1 MSCEVKLLSNIDDL
15 SEVQEQFGLRSEE
28 NWLNAVSYALS
39 PAGDILA
46 FGHGSILVV
55 LASRWDRQRQLNVYK
70 TVWRGAIDDPNRII
84 TSILCTPIVGQG
96 QSSQSMVDFSYIIVG
111 LDSGQLL
118 FYGENGTLIHSQ
130 IFQQEPIQ
138 ALKAQSGKHINE
150 ELYVMYPSCSVILQ
164 GSQVFPLLR
173 SLRQQINR
181 YGIGSPKV
189 NEAQETIACRKWSY
203 EKGMTIV
210 DAVVVGPQKSCT
222 FDHLLT
228 ASLEGGFFAKYRHSA
243 PQNSLIIAT
252 GSKPYVGFH
261 YAKEGFTQP
270 VLADVARAVASKI
283 KSALPSWLGGG
294 GTSAQQQATVEP
306 QLPPSEPLIC
316 RFGLCDLQRNAFA
329 VWLAPN
335 YQLAAVA
342 DNLGRV
348 ILVDCQ
354 RGLAL
359 RIWKG
364 YRDAQCG
371 FVEVP
376 EKLPKE
382 SSSTAG
388 QSTRKLDRRKALFLV
403 IYAPRRSVLEV
414 WSLRSG
420 GPKVAA
426 FTAAKN
432 GQLIYNTHSQMG
444 ITSGASKIKYTGH
457 GCTFLDLSDSSLKEI
472 VIPFHCALSDAKSKV
487 AKDLH
492 LLKRLKICLKTGDG
506 SEAEELEE
514 MSDMCRNFETDEI
527 RLQCV
532 EMLAKQR
539 KIRPKLFAAI
549 VDIFAEVAVEGSCMS
564 TTLAPSE
571 ISTELEEADVE
582 EDMDVRSMSMQA
594 GKSPLRVMC
603 ENYQKLV
610 MFYQYLHGD
619 IPSIDMMEVKQMK
632 DVESPNTAEDEQQEQ
647 KVGEKQVNVKL
658 SEQELTVIEQLIE
671 LIRMNET
678 EGLHAGLNG
687 AVSGIGPSTA
697 RGVKFDESAASGV
710 RNASFMEYLS
720 SFNVMNDDLILLRE
734 ESGPNAYASLGKI
747 IFERLYRFDQ
757 HRLVGFVASAEA
769 CGMMPEDLLRL
780 FLAYWLRLPFTYRDT
795 AALVDD
801 LNRFSAVLHQICLL
815 AREKTHFENNALCLW
830 WQSVRE
836 YLLES
841 PCALRGLL
849 AALMCRN
856 EALRHENRRRSDDA
870 ETEAA
875 DEQFEQVSQE
885 ACQWMLLIY
894 KLEDV
899 AILGTILADCV
910 RCRRPR
916 WPTLKYHK
924 PVVSLKEILTGGKG
938 IVSELAAKWVASTG
952 IEPAM
957 LVIEVPQEAT
967 ETEPKPGDGGGDPKA
982 NTSPSKESTERA
994 DRKER
999 NRRLALIKA
1008 NLLQT
1013 SEYGPA
1019 KDGGEQEELDPVLY
1033 NLNILRLHF
1042 PFSLDSGQLLAQ
1054 LAWEYIGA
1062 WSRNMPNVACLQAGL
1077 ACLTAIPRLQYS
1089 IKHGLCCMIWNAHLK
1104 IPLEATKKLVNK
1116 VGRLPKEK
1124 LCLQDIGIS
1133 DALVPQFLECCL
1145 EFFDQFAGS
1154 IDHDKLELRFE
1165 DLLQEGPVPLTVLA
1179 TQQNSA
1185 NMALLRLHQ
1194 ELTTT
1199 LLILTSFSVRYANKP
1214 IQQLFDGMANQAFF
1228 SEINRQ
1234 LSATNALPKADQLLR
1249 KARIEFLCRTVTAT
1263 MDLIR
1268 EDMETVYYAD
1278 HNSWMDTIERLA
1290 GAWELEFGDIR
1301 KHQIIELYAHGWDT
1315 YAHELLENVVA
1326 DHTFANLLLTI
1337 AGRRLAL
1344 YTKANPSSWAQIASV
1359 GPLLTDYLDTLV
1371 SNSSYGPP
1379 LRFAETDEA
1388 TLQTAAGGDLF
1399 IEKITKLTEK
1409 AFNSLSSLAVNTKGT
1424 SKELRVAGMI
1434 FDACATIKDHRN

>member
-1 MSCEVKLLSNIDDL
+1 MTCEVKVLSSIENL
-15 SEVQEQFGLRSEE
+15 AEVQEQFGLSSEE
-28 NWLNAVSYALS
+28 NWLNGVSYSLS

-46 FGHGSILVV
+46 LGHGSILVV
-55 LASRWDRQRQLNVYK
+55 LASRWDRQRQLNVYR
-70 TVWRGAIDDPNRII
+70 TAWRGAIDSPNCII
-84 TSILCTPIVGQG
+84 TSVLCTPIVGQG
-96 QSSQSMVDFSYIIVG
+96 QSSQTMVDFSYIIVG
-111 LDSGQLL
+111 LDDGRVL
-118 FYGENGTLIHSQ
+118 FYGENGTLIHTQ
-130 IFQQEPIQ
+130 IFHQEPIQ
-138 ALKAQSGKHINE
+138 AIKAQSGKHINE
-150 ELYVMYPSCSVILQ
+150 ELYVLYPSCSVILQ
-164 GSQVFPLLR
+164 GAQVFPLLR

-181 YGIGSPKV
+181 YGAASPKV

-228 ASLEGGFFAKYRHSA
+228 ASLEGGFFAKYRHAA
-243 PQNSLIIAT
+243 PQNSLIIAA

-294 GTSAQQQATVEP
+294 GGASAQQQAAAEP

-342 DNLGRV
+342 DHLGRI

-354 RGLAL
+354 RGIAL

-371 FVEVP
+371 FVEVA

-382 SSSTAG
+382 SSSSSATASAG
-388 QSTRKLDRRKALFLV
+388 ARKMDRRKAMFLV

-426 FTAAKN
+426 FSAAKN
-432 GQLIYNTHSQMG
+432 GQLIYNTHCQMG
-444 ITSGASKIKYTGH
+444 VTSGASKIKYTGR
-457 GCTFLDLSDSSLKEI
+457 GCTFLDPSDNSLKEI
-472 VIPFHCALSDAKSKV
+472 VVPFHCALSDSKSKL

-492 LLKRLKICLKTGDG
+492 LLKRLKVCLKSGDG
-506 SEAEELEE
+506 SETEELEE
-514 MSDMCRNFETDEI
+514 MTDMCRSFETDEV

-532 EMLAKQR
+532 EMLVKQR

-549 VDIFAEVAVEGSCMS
+549 VDIFAEVALEGSM
-564 TTLAPSE
+564 TLGPSE
-571 ISTELEEADVE
+571 ASVVMDGGGGDIEEE
-582 EDMDVRSMSMQA
+582 QETRSLCMP
-594 GKSPLRVMC
+594 GCKSPLQVMC
-603 ENYQKLV
+603 ENYQRLV
-610 MFYQYLHGD
+610 MFYLHLHGEM
-619 IPSIDMMEVKQMK
+619 PSIEGATMEQIEQNFKEGDTEESIDEKKETQKQ
-632 DVESPNTAEDEQQEQ
+632 T
-647 KVGEKQVNVKL
+647 NVHL
-658 SEQELTVIEQLIE
+658 SDQELTVIEQLIE
-671 LIRMNET
+671 LIRINEYD
-678 EGLHAGLNG
+678 GLQSGQNG
-687 AVSGIGPSTA
+687 ATA
-697 RGVKFDESAASGV
+697 VGGGSSVAKGVKFDDSAASGI
-710 RNASFMEYLS
+710 RNSSFMEYLS
-720 SFNVMNDDLILLRE
+720 AFNVTNEDLILLRE
-734 ESGPNAYASLGKI
+734 ENVPSAHASLGKI
-747 IFERLYRFDQ
+747 VFEQLYRTDTK
-757 HRLVGFVASAEA
+757 RLVGFVEAAEA
-769 CGMMPEDLLRL
+769 CGLMPEDLLRT
-780 FLAYWLRLPFTYRDT
+780 FLAYWLRLPFNYQDMS
-795 AALVDD
+795 ALIED
-801 LNRFSAVLHQICLL
+801 LTRFNAVLHQICVL
-815 AREKTHFENNALCLW
+815 ARDRIHFENNALCLW

-856 EALRHENRRRSDDA
+856 EALRHETRRRSDEEENA
-870 ETEAA
+870 S
-875 DEQFEQVSQE
+875 EQFEQVSQE

-899 AILGTILADCV
+899 AILGKILAESV
-910 RCRRPR
+910 RCRNPR
-916 WPTLKYHK
+916 WPTLKYQR
-924 PVVSLKEILTGGKG
+924 PVISLKEILTRGKG
-938 IVSELAAKWVASTG
+938 IVAELVAKWIAATG
-952 IEPAM
+952 IDPPT
-957 LVIEVPQEAT
+957 LVIEVTQEAT
-967 ETEPKPGDGGGDPKA
+967 EIDSKLPDVVDEPQQQQPRNDGEKT
-982 NTSPSKESTERA
+982 NR
-994 DRKER
+994 RER

-1008 NLLQT
+1008 NLLLT
-1013 SEYGPA
+1013 SEYGPS
-1019 KDGGEQEELDPVLY
+1019 KEGDEQEELDPVLY

-1062 WSRNMPNVACLQAGL
+1062 WSRNMANGACLQAGL
-1077 ACLTAIPRLQYS
+1077 ASLKAIPRLQYS

-1165 DLLQEGPVPLTVLA
+1165 DLLQDGPVPLTTLA
-1179 TQQNSA
+1179 TQQTSA

-1194 ELTTT
+1194 ELTTV
-1199 LLILTSFSVRYANKP
+1199 LLILTSFNVRYTNKP
-1214 IQQLFDGMANQAFF
+1214 IQQLFDGMSNQAFF

-1234 LSATNALPKADQLLR
+1234 QSTVNALPKADQLLR
-1249 KARIEFLCRTVTAT
+1249 KTRLEFLCRTVTAT
-1263 MDLIR
+1263 MDLIH
-1268 EDMETVYYAD
+1268 EDLETVYYTD
-1278 HNSWMDTIERLA
+1278 HNGWMDTVERLA

-1301 KHQIIELYAHGWDT
+1301 KHQIIELYAFGWDT
-1315 YAHELLENVVA
+1315 YAHELLENVVP
-1326 DHTFANLLLTI
+1326 DQTFANLLLTI

-1344 YTKANPSSWAQIASV
+1344 YTKANPTAWGQIAAV

-1371 SNSSYGPP
+1371 SNSNYGPP
-1379 LRFAETDEA
+1379 LRSVETDDS
-1388 TLQTAAGGDLF
+1388 TLASSAGSDLY
-1399 IEKITKLTEK
+1399 IDKITKLTEK
-1409 AFNSLSSLAVNTKGT
+1409 AFNCLSTLAVNAKGT
-1424 SKELRVAGMI
+1424 SKELRVAGLI
-1434 FDACATIKDHRN
+1434 FDACATIKDHRQ

>member
-1 MSCEVKLLSNIDDL
+1 MSCEVKVLASIDNLD
-15 SEVQEQFGLRSEE
+15 EVQEQFGLSSEE
-28 NWLNAVSYALS
+28 NWLNAISYSLS
-39 PAGDILA
+39 PAGDILVL
-46 FGHGSILVV
+46 GHGSILVV

-70 TVWRGAIDDPNRII
+70 TAWRGAIDSPSCII
-84 TSILCTPIVGQG
+84 TSVLCTPIVGQG
-96 QSSQSMVDFSYIIVG
+96 QSSQTMVDFSYIMVG
-111 LDSGQLL
+111 LDDGQVL

-130 IFQQEPIQ
+130 TFHQEPVQ
-138 ALKAQSGKHINE
+138 AIKAQSGKHINE
-150 ELYVMYPSCSVILQ
+150 ELYVQHPSCTVILQ
-164 GSQVFPLLR
+164 GAQVFPLLR

-222 FDHLLT
+222 YDHLLT
-228 ASLEGGFFAKYRHSA
+228 ASLEGGFFAKYRHAA
-243 PQNSLIIAT
+243 PQNSLIIAA

-294 GTSAQQQATVEP
+294 ASAQQQTAAEP

-354 RGLAL
+354 RGIAL

-371 FVEVP
+371 FVEVA

-382 SSSTAG
+382 SSSAAPG
-388 QSTRKLDRRKALFLV
+388 RKMDRRKALFLV
-403 IYAPRRSVLEV
+403 IYAPRRSVLEI
-414 WSLRSG
+414 WSLRAG

-426 FTAAKN
+426 FSAAKN

-444 ITSGASKIKYTGH
+444 VTSGASKVKYTGH
-457 GCTFLDLSDSSLKEI
+457 GCTFFDPSDSSLKEI
-472 VIPFHCALSDAKSKV
+472 VIPFHCALSDSKSKL

-492 LLKRLKICLKTGDG
+492 LLKRLKVCLKSGDG
-506 SEAEELEE
+506 SESEELEE
-514 MSDMCRNFETDEI
+514 MTDMCRCFETDEV
-527 RLQCV
+527 RQQCV

-539 KIRPKLFAAI
+539 KIRPKLFAAV
-549 VDIFAEVAVEGSCMS
+549 VDIFAEIAVEGSIVNS
-564 TTLAPSE
+564 TLGVSE
-571 ISTELEEADVE
+571 ASAGGDDDQHGDEEHQDT
-582 EDMDVRSMSMQA
+582 RSICLPA
-594 GKSPLRVMC
+594 GKSPLQVMC
-603 ENYQKLV
+603 ENYQRLV
-610 MFYQYLHGD
+610 LFYLHLHGD
-619 IPSIDMMEVKQMK
+619 RPSIEDSKADHQSKQEK
-632 DVESPNTAEDEQQEQ
+632 SLDGNDTEKPDPELVDQ
-647 KVGEKQVNVKL
+647 KADDQKTINLQL
-658 SEQELTVIEQLIE
+658 SDQELTVIEQLIE
-671 LIRMNET
+671 LIRLNES
-678 EGLHAGLNG
+678 EGSQAGQNATVAG
-687 AVSGIGPSTA
+687 SAASK
-697 RGVKFDESAASGV
+697 GVKFDESVSSGG
-710 RNASFMEYLS
+710 RNSSFMEYLS
-720 SFNVMNDDLILLRE
+720 SFNVTNEDLILLRD
-734 ESGPNAYASLGKI
+734 ESSHATLGKI
-747 IFERLYRFDQ
+747 IFDKLYRTDSS
-757 HRLVGFVASAEA
+757 RLAGFVEAAEA
-769 CGMMPEDLLRL
+769 CGLMPEDLLRT
-780 FLAYWLRLPFTYRDT
+780 FLAYWLRLPFNYSDMST
-795 AALVDD
+795 LIED
-801 LNRFSAVLHQICLL
+801 LNRFNAVLHQICLV
-815 AREKTHFENNALCLW
+815 ARDRIYFENNAICLW

-856 EALRHENRRRSDDA
+856 EALRHESRRRSDEEELTA
-870 ETEAA
+870 T
-875 DEQFEQVSQE
+875 EQFEQVSQE

-899 AILGTILADCV
+899 AILGKILGESV
-910 RCRRPR
+910 RCRNPR
-916 WPTLKYHK
+916 WPTLKYQK

-938 IVSELAAKWVASTG
+938 IVSELVAKWIASTG
-952 IEPAM
+952 IDPPM
-957 LVIEVPQEAT
+957 LVIEVPPEAT
-967 ETEPKPGDGGGDPKA
+967 ELDTKAEESSPGKGTDPEK
-982 NTSPSKESTERA
+982 SSR
-994 DRKER
+994 RER
-999 NRRLALIKA
+999 NRRLAMLKA
-1008 NLLQT
+1008 NLLLT
-1013 SEYGPA
+1013 SEYGPS
-1019 KDGGEQEELDPVLY
+1019 KDGGGEQEELDPVLY

-1062 WSRNMPNVACLQAGL
+1062 WSRNMANVACLQAGL
-1077 ACLTAIPRLQYS
+1077 ASLKAIPRLQYS

-1145 EFFDQFAGS
+1145 EFFDQFGGS
-1154 IDHDKLELRFE
+1154 LDHDKLELRFE
-1165 DLLQEGPVPLTVLA
+1165 DLLQDGPVPLTTLA
-1179 TQQNSA
+1179 TQQSSA

-1194 ELTTT
+1194 ELTTV

-1214 IQQLFDGMANQAFF
+1214 IQQLFDGMSNQAFF

-1234 LSATNALPKADQLLR
+1234 QNATNALPKADQLLR
-1249 KARIEFLCRTVTAT
+1249 KTRLEFLCRTVTAT
-1263 MDLIR
+1263 MELIH

-1278 HNSWMDTIERLA
+1278 HNGWMDTIERLA

-1301 KHQIIELYAHGWDT
+1301 KHQIIELYAYGWDT
-1315 YAHELLENVVA
+1315 YAHELLENVIP
-1326 DHTFANLLLTI
+1326 DQTFSNLLLTI

-1344 YTKANPSSWAQIASV
+1344 YTKANPTAWGQIAAV

-1371 SNSSYGPP
+1371 SNSNYGPP
-1379 LRFAETDEA
+1379 LRSVETDETVLA
-1388 TLQTAAGGDLF
+1388 TAAGSDLF

-1409 AFNSLSSLAVNTKGT
+1409 AFNCLSALAVNAKGT
-1424 SKELRVAGMI
+1424 AKELRIAGLI
-1434 FDACATIKDHRN
+1434 FDACATIKDHRH

>member
-1 MSCEVKLLSNIDDL
+1 MSCEVKILSSIENL
-15 SEVQEQFGLRSEE
+15 SEVQEQFGLISEE
-28 NWLNAVSYALS
+28 NWLNAVSYSLS

-46 FGHGSILVV
+46 LGHGSILLV

-70 TVWRGAIDDPNRII
+70 MAWRGAIDSPNCII
-84 TSILCTPIVGQG
+84 TSVLCAPIVGQG
-96 QSSQSMVDFSYIIVG
+96 QSSQTMVDFSYIIVG
-111 LDSGQLL
+111 LDDGQLL

-130 IFQQEPIQ
+130 IFHQESIQ
-138 ALKAQSGKHINE
+138 AIKAQSGKHINE
-150 ELYVMYPSCSVILQ
+150 ELYIMYPSCSVILQ
-164 GSQVFPLLR
+164 GAQVFPLLR

-181 YGIGSPKV
+181 YGVGSPKV

-203 EKGMTIV
+203 EKGMTIM

-228 ASLEGGFFAKYRHSA
+228 ASLEGGFFAKYRHAA
-243 PQNSLIIAT
+243 PQNSLIIAA

-294 GTSAQQQATVEP
+294 GSSTQQQTAVEP

-316 RFGLCDLQRNAFA
+316 RFGLCDQQRNAFA

-342 DNLGRV
+342 DHLGRI

-354 RGLAL
+354 RGIAQ

-376 EKLPKE
+376 EKLPKDT
-382 SSSTAG
+382 SSNAG
-388 QSTRKLDRRKALFLV
+388 VVRKTERRKALFLV

-426 FTAAKN
+426 FSAAKN

-444 ITSGASKIKYTGH
+444 VTSGASKIKYTGH
-457 GCTFLDLSDSSLKEI
+457 GCTFLDPSDGCLKEI
-472 VIPFHCALSDAKSKV
+472 VIPFHCALSDSKSKL

-492 LLKRLKICLKTGDG
+492 LLKRLKVCLKSGDG
-506 SEAEELEE
+506 SEVEELEE
-514 MSDMCRNFETDEI
+514 ISDMCRCFETDEI

-539 KIRPKLFAAI
+539 KIRPKLFAAAI
-549 VDIFAEVAVEGSCMS
+549 DIFAEAAVEGSTLS
-564 TTLAPSE
+564 TTIGPSE
-571 ISTELEEADVE
+571 ASIVFDDNTEDDLDT
-582 EDMDVRSMSMQA
+582 RSVCVPA
-594 GKSPLRVMC
+594 CKNPLRVMC

-619 IPSIDMMEVKQMK
+619 MPVIDAAARKRKE
-632 DVESPNTAEDEQQEQ
+632 TDEQSIHVIVDDESN
-647 KVGEKQVNVKL
+647 VEKKDDQQQTNVKL
-658 SEQELTVIEQLIE
+658 SDQELTVIEQLID
-671 LIRMNET
+671 LIRMNDNEVVQT
-678 EGLHAGLNG
+678 GQNG
-687 AVSGIGPSTA
+687 VIGTNSNSTL
-697 RGVKFDESAASGV
+697 RGVKFDESVSSGS
-710 RNASFMEYLS
+710 RNSSFLDYLS
-720 SFNVMNDDLILLRE
+720 SFNVSNEDLILLRDE
-734 ESGPNAYASLGKI
+734 CSASGHAGLGKI
-747 IFERLYRFDQ
+747 IFEKLYRTDSA
-757 HRLVGFVASAEA
+757 RLAGFVEAADA
-769 CGMMPEDLLRL
+769 CGMMSEDLLRT
-780 FLAYWLRLPFTYRDT
+780 FLAYWLRLPFNYRDMAT
-795 AALVDD
+795 LIDD
-801 LNRFSAVLHQICLL
+801 LNRFNGVLHQICLL
-815 AREKTHFENNALCLW
+815 ARDRILFENNAICLW

-856 EALRHENRRRSDDA
+856 EALRHECRRRSDEDESA
-870 ETEAA
+870 S
-875 DEQFEQVSQE
+875 EQFEQVSQE

-899 AILGTILADCV
+899 AILGKILAESV
-910 RCRRPR
+910 RCRNPR
-916 WPTLKYHK
+916 CPMLKYQK

-938 IVSELAAKWVASTG
+938 IVAEMVSKWVASTG
-952 IEPAM
+952 IDPAM
-957 LVIEVPQEAT
+957 LVIEMPLEAT
-967 ETEPKPGDGGGDPKA
+967 ETEAKTGETKSL
-982 NTSPSKESTERA
+982 SPDKESDKS

-1008 NLLQT
+1008 NLLLA
-1013 SEYGPA
+1013 SEYGPN
-1019 KDGGEQEELDPVLY
+1019 KESGEQEEFDPVLY

-1042 PFSLDSGQLLAQ
+1042 PFSLDCGQLLAQ
-1054 LAWEYIGA
+1054 LAWEYIGT
-1062 WSRNMPNVACLQAGL
+1062 WSKTMANVACLQAGL
-1077 ACLTAIPRLQYS
+1077 AALKAIPRLQYA

-1133 DALVPQFLECCL
+1133 DSLVPQFLECCL

-1165 DLLQEGPVPLTVLA
+1165 DLLQDGPIPLTALA
-1179 TQQNSA
+1179 VQQGSA

-1194 ELTTT
+1194 ELTNV
-1199 LLILTSFSVRYANKP
+1199 LLMLTSFNVRYANKP

-1228 SEINRQ
+1228 SEINRPQ
-1234 LSATNALPKADQLLR
+1234 NTTNVLPKADQLLR
-1249 KARIEFLCRTVTAT
+1249 KTRVEFLCRTVTAT
-1263 MDLIR
+1263 MDLIH
-1268 EDMETVYYAD
+1268 EDLENVFYTD
-1278 HNSWMDTIERLA
+1278 HNNWMDRIERLA
-1290 GAWELEFGDIR
+1290 MAWELEFGDIR

-1326 DHTFANLLLTI
+1326 DQTFANLLLTI

-1344 YTKANPSSWAQIASV
+1344 YSKTNPSAWGQIAAV

-1371 SNSSYGPP
+1371 SNSNYGPP
-1379 LRFAETDEA
+1379 LRFVETDEA
-1388 TLQTAAGGDLF
+1388 TLATAAGGDLF
-1399 IEKITKLTEK
+1399 IDKITQLTEK
-1409 AFNSLSSLAVNTKGT
+1409 AFNCLSMLAVNSKGT
-1424 SKELRVAGMI
+1424 SKELRVAGLI
-1434 FDACATIKDHRN
+1434 FDACATIKDHRH

>member
-15 SEVQEQFGLRSEE
+15 NEVQEQFGLRSEE
-28 NWLNAVSYALS
+28 NWLNAVSYSLS

-46 FGHGSILVV
+46 LGHGSILVV

-70 TVWRGAIDDPNRII
+70 TVWRGAIDDTNRII

-111 LDSGQLL
+111 LDSGEVL

-130 IFQQEPIQ
+130 IFHQEPIQ

-181 YGIGSPKV
+181 YGAGSPKI
-189 NEAQETIACRKWSY
+189 NEAQESIACRKWSY

-210 DAVVVGPQKSCT
+210 DAAVVGPQKSCT

-294 GTSAQQQATVEP
+294 GTSAQPQTASEP
-306 QLPPSEPLIC
+306 QLPTSEPLIC

-342 DNLGRV
+342 DNLGRI

-354 RGLAL
+354 RGIAL

-382 SSSTAG
+382 PSTATG
-388 QSTRKLDRRKALFLV
+388 SARKMDRRKALFLV

-426 FTAAKN
+426 FSAAKN

-444 ITSGASKIKYTGH
+444 VTSGASKIKYTGH
-457 GCTFLDLSDSSLKEI
+457 GCTFLDPTDCSLKEI
-472 VIPFHCALSDAKSKV
+472 VIPFHCALSDSKSKV

-514 MSDMCRNFETDEI
+514 MTDMCRNFETDEI

-539 KIRPKLFAAI
+539 KIRPKLFAGV
-549 VDIFAEVAVEGSCMS
+549 VDIFAEVAVEGSCTS
-564 TTLAPSE
+564 ATVGPSE
-571 ISTELEEADVE
+571 FSVDLEDQL
-582 EDMDVRSMSMQA
+582 EDSLDTRSLSMQA
-594 GKSPLRVMC
+594 GKGPLRVMC
-603 ENYQKLV
+603 ENYQRLV
-610 MFYQYLHGD
+610 MFYQFLHGD
-619 IPSIDMMEVKQMK
+619 MPSIDAEEVQQGK
-632 DVESPNTAEDEQQEQ
+632 TAEAEPKTEGTAEEEMDD
-647 KVGEKQVNVKL
+647 KTGEKQMNVKL
-658 SEQELTVIEQLIE
+658 SDQELTVIEQLIE
-671 LIRMNET
+671 LIRMNES
-678 EGLHAGLNG
+678 EGLHAGQNG
-687 AVSGIGPSTA
+687 VVAGSGPSA
-697 RGVKFDESAASGV
+697 SRGVKFDESAASGV
-710 RNASFMEYLS
+710 RNATFMEYLS
-720 SFNVMNDDLILLRE
+720 SFNVANEELILLRDE
-734 ESGPNAYASLGKI
+734 HGTSAYASLGKI

-757 HRLVGFVASAEA
+757 HRLVGFVQAAEA
-769 CGMMPEDLLRL
+769 CGLMPEDLLRM

-801 LNRFSAVLHQICLL
+801 LNRFNAVLHQICLL
-815 AREKTHFENNALCLW
+815 AREKIHFGNNAICLW
-830 WQSVRE
+830 WQAVRE
-836 YLLES
+836 FLLES

-856 EALRHENRRRSDDA
+856 EALRHENRRRSDEEGDTA
-870 ETEAA
+870 G
-875 DEQFEQVSQE
+875 EQFEQVSQE

-899 AILGTILADCV
+899 AILGTILAECV
-910 RCRRPR
+910 RCRKPC

-967 ETEPKPGDGGGDPKA
+967 ETEPKPGDGEPKA
-982 NTSPSKESTERA
+982 SSSPGKELSERG

-999 NRRLALIKA
+999 NRRLALLKA
-1008 NLLQT
+1008 NLLET

-1019 KDGGEQEELDPVLY
+1019 KEGGEQEELDPVLY

-1062 WSRNMPNVACLQAGL
+1062 WSRNMPNMACLQAGL
-1077 ACLTAIPRLQYS
+1077 ACLSAIPRLQYS

-1154 IDHDKLELRFE
+1154 IDHDKIELRFE

-1194 ELTTT
+1194 ELTTA
-1199 LLILTSFSVRYANKP
+1199 LLILTSFSVRHASKP

-1234 LSATNALPKADQLLR
+1234 LSTTGALPKADQLLR
-1249 KARIEFLCRTVTAT
+1249 KARLEFLCRTVTAT

-1278 HNSWMDTIERLA
+1278 HNTWMDTIERLA

-1344 YTKANPSSWAQIASV
+1344 YTKANPSSWGQIAAV

-1371 SNSSYGPP
+1371 SNSNYGPP

-1388 TLQTAAGGDLF
+1388 TLQTTSGRDLF

-1409 AFNSLSSLAVNTKGT
+1409 AFNCLSSLAVNTKGT
-1424 SKELRVAGMI
+1424 SKELRVAGLI
-1434 FDACATIKDHRN
+1434 FDACATIKDHRH

>member
-1 MSCEVKLLSNIDDL
+1 MSCEVKVLSVIEDL
-15 SEVQEQFGLRSEE
+15 PEVQEQFGLSADE
-28 NWLNAVSYALS
+28 NWLNSVSYSLS
-39 PAGDILA
+39 PAGDTLA
-46 FGHGSILVV
+46 LGHGSILLV
-55 LASRWDRQRQLNVYK
+55 LTSRWDRQRQLNVYR
-70 TVWRGAIDDPNRII
+70 TAWRGAIDDASCNI

-96 QSSQSMVDFSYIIVG
+96 QSSQTMVDFSYIIVG
-111 LDSGQLL
+111 LDSGLVL
-118 FYGENGTLIHSQ
+118 FYGETGTLVHSQ
-130 IFQQEPIQ
+130 IFHQEPIQ

-150 ELYVMYPSCSVILQ
+150 ELYVMYASCTVILQ

-181 YGIGSPKV
+181 YGAGSPKV

-228 ASLEGGFFAKYRHSA
+228 ASLEGGFFAKYRHAA
-243 PQNSLIIAT
+243 PQNSLIVAA

-270 VLADVARAVASKI
+270 LLADVARAVASKI

-294 GTSAQQQATVEP
+294 GGSSAQQQASAEP

-342 DNLGRV
+342 DNLGRI

-354 RGLAL
+354 RGIAL

-382 SSSTAG
+382 SSTASG
-388 QSTRKLDRRKALFLV
+388 GSSRKLDRRRALFLV
-403 IYAPRRSVLEV
+403 LYAPRRSVLEV

-426 FTAAKN
+426 FSAAKN
-432 GQLIYNTHSQMG
+432 GQLLYNTHSQMG
-444 ITSGASKIKYTGH
+444 VTSGASKIKYSGY
-457 GCTFLDLSDSSLKEI
+457 GCTFLDPSDNSLKEI
-472 VIPFHCALSDAKSKV
+472 VIPFHCALSDSKSKM

-492 LLKRLKICLKTGDG
+492 LLKRLKVCIKSGDG
-506 SEAEELEE
+506 SETEELDEL
-514 MSDMCRNFETDEI
+514 SDMCRCFETDEI

-539 KIRPKLFAAI
+539 RIRPRLFAAA
-549 VDIFAEVAVEGSCMS
+549 VDFFAEASLEGPTASSVAS
-564 TTLAPSE
+564 TTAGSMITAEMEQEEEIETRSE
-571 ISTELEEADVE
+571 CVLLSKST
-582 EDMDVRSMSMQA
+582 
-594 GKSPLRVMC
+594 LRIMC
-603 ENYQKLV
+603 ENYQRLV
-610 MFYQYLHGD
+610 MFYLYLHGD
-619 IPSIDMMEVKQMK
+619 MPTMDG
-632 DVESPNTAEDEQQEQ
+632 EQ
-647 KVGEKQVNVKL
+647 KPPDETENECSREGQL
-658 SEQELTVIEQLIE
+658 SEQEITVIEQLID
-671 LIRMNET
+671 LLRMNNATKEIVQN
-678 EGLHAGLNG
+678 AGNTSGSAGVG
-687 AVSGIGPSTA
+687 ASSTGA
-697 RGVKFDESAASGV
+697 PKGVKFEESVGSGV
-710 RNASFMEYLS
+710 RNTSFMEYLS
-720 SFNVMNDDLILLRE
+720 SFNVTNDELILLRE
-734 ESGPNAYASLGKI
+734 EHGASAYAGLGKI
-747 IFERLYRFDQ
+747 IFEALYQEDDGRIARLN
-757 HRLVGFVASAEA
+757 GFLSAAEA
-769 CGMMPEDLLRL
+769 SGLMPEDLLRV
-780 FLAYWLRLPFTYRDT
+780 FLAYWLRLPFVYQDM
-795 AALVDD
+795 AALLDD
-801 LNRFSAVLHQICLL
+801 LDRFNAVLHQICLL
-815 AREKTHFENNALCLW
+815 ARDKIIFDNNTICLW

-856 EALRHENRRRSDDA
+856 EALRHEHRRRSV
-870 ETEAA
+870 EE
-875 DEQFEQVSQE
+875 EVSERFEEVTQE
-885 ACQWMLLIY
+885 ACQWTLLID

-899 AILGTILADCV
+899 AILGTILAEGV
-910 RCRRPR
+910 RCLHPQ

-924 PVVSLKEILTGGKG
+924 PTVSLKEILTGGKG
-938 IVSELAAKWVASTG
+938 IIGELVAKWIASTG
-952 IEPAM
+952 IEPDM
-957 LVIEVPQEAT
+957 LVIEVPPEAT
-967 ETEPKPGDGGGDPKA
+967 ETDPKPAPLTDTKA
-982 NTSPSKESTERA
+982 SPEKVLPTRN
-994 DRKER
+994 DRRER
-999 NRRLALIKA
+999 NRQLALIKA

-1013 SEYGPA
+1013 SEYGPDER
-1019 KDGGEQEELDPVLY
+1019 DGDEETKEQLDPVLY

-1062 WSRNMPNVACLQAGL
+1062 WSRNMANIACLKAGL
-1077 ACLTAIPRLQYS
+1077 ACLHAIPRLQYS
-1089 IKHGLCCMIWNAHLK
+1089 IKHGLCCMVWNAHLK

-1145 EFFDQFAGS
+1145 EFFEHFAGS
-1154 IDHDKLELRFE
+1154 IDHDKLEPRFE
-1165 DLLQEGPVPLTVLA
+1165 ELLQEGPVPLTVLA
-1179 TQQNSA
+1179 VQQNSA

-1194 ELTTT
+1194 ELTLV
-1199 LLILTSFSVRYANKP
+1199 LLMLTSFNVRYASKP

-1228 SEINRQ
+1228 AEINRQ
-1234 LSATNALPKADQLLR
+1234 LSANSALPKADQLLR
-1249 KARIEFLCRTVTAT
+1249 KTRLEFLCRTVTAT
-1263 MDLIR
+1263 MDLIH
-1268 EDMETVYYAD
+1268 EEMQVVYYTD
-1278 HNSWMDTIERLA
+1278 HNDWMEKVERLA
-1290 GAWELEFGDIR
+1290 SAWELEFGDIR

-1315 YAHELLENVVA
+1315 YAHELLENVIP
-1326 DHTFANLLLTI
+1326 DQTFANLLLTI

-1344 YTKANPSSWAQIASV
+1344 YTKANPSTWGQIAAV

-1371 SNSSYGPP
+1371 SNGNYGPP
-1379 LRFAETDEA
+1379 LRFAGLEEE
-1388 TLQTAAGGDLF
+1388 TLQTAAGAEMF

-1409 AFNSLSSLAVNTKGT
+1409 AFNALSALAVNAKGT
-1424 SKELRVAGMI
+1424 SKELRIAGLI
-1434 FDACATIKDHRN
+1434 FDACATIKDHQPRRK

>member
-1 MSCEVKLLSNIDDL
+1 MSCEVKVLASIDNL
-15 SEVQEQFGLRSEE
+15 TEVQEQFGLSSEE
-28 NWLNAVSYALS
+28 NWLNAVCYSLS

-46 FGHGSILVV
+46 LGHGSILVV
-55 LASRWDRQRQLNVYK
+55 LTSRWDRQRQLNVYK
-70 TVWRGAIDDPNRII
+70 TAWRGAIDSSSCII
-84 TSILCTPIVGQG
+84 TSVLCTPIVGQG
-96 QSSQSMVDFSYIIVG
+96 QSSQTMVDFSYIIVG
-111 LDSGQLL
+111 LDDGQVL

-130 IFQQEPIQ
+130 IFHQEPIQ
-138 ALKAQSGKHINE
+138 AIKAQSGKHINE
-150 ELYVMYPSCSVILQ
+150 ELYVLYPSCSVILQ
-164 GSQVFPLLR
+164 GAQVFPLLR

-181 YGIGSPKV
+181 YGAGSPKV

-210 DAVVVGPQKSCT
+210 DAIVVGPQKSCT

-228 ASLEGGFFAKYRHSA
+228 ASLEGGFFAKYRHAA
-243 PQNSLIIAT
+243 PQNSLIIAA

-294 GTSAQQQATVEP
+294 GGASAQQQTAAEP

-342 DNLGRV
+342 DHLGRI

-354 RGLAL
+354 RGIAL

-371 FVEVP
+371 FVEVS

-382 SSSTAG
+382 SSATPAAG
-388 QSTRKLDRRKALFLV
+388 RKTDRRKALFLV
-403 IYAPRRSVLEV
+403 IYAPRRSVLEI

-426 FTAAKN
+426 FSAAKN

-444 ITSGASKIKYTGH
+444 VTSGASKIKYTGH
-457 GCTFLDLSDSSLKEI
+457 GCTFFDPSDSSLKEI
-472 VIPFHCALSDAKSKV
+472 VIPFHCALSDSKSKL

-492 LLKRLKICLKTGDG
+492 LLKRLKVCLKSGDG
-506 SEAEELEE
+506 SESEELEE
-514 MSDMCRNFETDEI
+514 MTDMCRCFETDEV

-539 KIRPKLFAAI
+539 KIRPKLFAAV
-549 VDIFAEVAVEGSCMS
+549 VDIFAEVSAEASMMS
-564 TTLAPSE
+564 TTIGPSE
-571 ISTELEEADVE
+571 ASVLLDDDLG
-582 EDMDVRSMSMQA
+582 EDQETQSICMPA
-594 GKSPLRVMC
+594 GKSSLRVMC
-603 ENYQKLV
+603 ENYQRLV
-610 MFYQYLHGD
+610 MFYLHLHGD
-619 IPSIDMMEVKQMK
+619 KPTIEMDADKPNKSEENTMEDSDPPKDDRMK
-632 DVESPNTAEDEQQEQ
+632 L
-647 KVGEKQVNVKL
+647 NVQL
-658 SEQELTVIEQLIE
+658 SDQELTVIEQLIE
-671 LIRMNET
+671 LIRMNEA
-678 EGLHAGLNG
+678 EGLQNG
-687 AVSGIGPSTA
+687 QSVAIGTSSTTA
-697 RGVKFDESAASGV
+697 SKGVKFDESAGSGV
-710 RNASFMEYLS
+710 RNSSFMEYLS
-720 SFNVMNDDLILLRE
+720 SFNVTNEDLILLRDE
-734 ESGPNAYASLGKI
+734 NGASVHASLGKI
-747 IFERLYRFDQ
+747 IFEKLYRTDTT
-757 HRLVGFVASAEA
+757 RLVGFVDAADA
-769 CGMMPEDLLRL
+769 CSLMPEDLLRT
-780 FLAYWLRLPFTYRDT
+780 FLAYWLRLPFNYSDIST
-795 AALVDD
+795 LIED
-801 LNRFSAVLHQICLL
+801 LTRFNAVLHQICLL
-815 AREKTHFENNALCLW
+815 ARDRILFENNAICLW

-856 EALRHENRRRSDDA
+856 EALRHETRRRSD
-870 ETEAA
+870 EEQITS
-875 DEQFEQVSQE
+875 EQFEQVSQE

-899 AILGTILADCV
+899 AILGKILV
-910 RCRRPR
+910 ENIRCRNPR
-916 WPTLKYHK
+916 WPTLKYQK
-924 PVVSLKEILTGGKG
+924 PIVSLKEILTGGKG
-938 IVSELAAKWVASTG
+938 IVSEMVAKWISSTG
-952 IEPAM
+952 IDPPM
-957 LVIEVPQEAT
+957 LVIEVPEEAT
-967 ETEPKPGDGGGDPKA
+967 ESDPKPVVGEV
-982 NTSPSKESTERA
+982 SPEKEPAKSSR
-994 DRKER
+994 RER
-999 NRRLALIKA
+999 NRRLALMKA
-1008 NLLQT
+1008 NLLLT
-1013 SEYGPA
+1013 SEYGPSEE
-1019 KDGGEQEELDPVLY
+1019 DDEQEELDPVLY

-1062 WSRNMPNVACLQAGL
+1062 WSRNMANVACLQAGL
-1077 ACLTAIPRLQYS
+1077 SSLKAIPRLQYS

-1165 DLLQEGPVPLTVLA
+1165 DLLQEGPVPLTTLA
-1179 TQQNSA
+1179 TQQSSA

-1194 ELTTT
+1194 ELTTV
-1199 LLILTSFSVRYANKP
+1199 LLVLTSFHVRYANKP

-1234 LSATNALPKADQLLR
+1234 QSTTNALPKADQLLR
-1249 KARIEFLCRTVTAT
+1249 KTRLEFLCRTVTAT
-1263 MDLIR
+1263 MELIHEDL
-1268 EDMETVYYAD
+1268 ETVYYTD

-1301 KHQIIELYAHGWDT
+1301 KHQIIELYAYGWDT
-1315 YAHELLENVVA
+1315 YAHELLENIIP
-1326 DHTFANLLLTI
+1326 DQTFSNLLLTI

-1344 YTKANPSSWAQIASV
+1344 YTKANPTAWGQIAAV

-1371 SNSSYGPP
+1371 SNSNYGPP
-1379 LRFAETDEA
+1379 LRSVETDETMLA
-1388 TLQTAAGGDLF
+1388 TAPGSDLF

-1409 AFNSLSSLAVNTKGT
+1409 AFNCLSTLAVNSKGT
-1424 SKELRVAGMI
+1424 SKELRVAGLI
-1434 FDACATIKDHRN
+1434 FDACATIKDQRH

>member
-1 MSCEVKLLSNIDDL
+1 MSCEVKVLASIDNL
-15 SEVQEQFGLRSEE
+15 SEVQEQFGLSSEE
-28 NWLNAVSYALS
+28 NWLNAVCYSLS

-46 FGHGSILVV
+46 LGHGSILVV

-70 TVWRGAIDDPNRII
+70 TAWRGAIDSPSCII

-96 QSSQSMVDFSYIIVG
+96 QSSQTMVDFSYIIVG
-111 LDSGQLL
+111 LDDGQVL
-118 FYGENGTLIHSQ
+118 FYGENGTLVHSQ
-130 IFQQEPIQ
+130 IFHPEPIQ
-138 ALKAQSGKHINE
+138 AIKAQSGKHINE
-150 ELYVMYPSCSVILQ
+150 ELYVLYPSCSVILQ
-164 GSQVFPLLR
+164 GAQVFPLLR

-181 YGIGSPKV
+181 YGLGSPKV
-189 NEAQETIACRKWSY
+189 NEAQESIACRKWSY

-243 PQNSLIIAT
+243 PQNSLIIAA

-294 GTSAQQQATVEP
+294 GSSAQQQTTPEP

-342 DNLGRV
+342 DHLGRI

-354 RGLAL
+354 RGIAL

-371 FVEVP
+371 FVEVA

-382 SSSTAG
+382 SSTSVPPPPG
-388 QSTRKLDRRKALFLV
+388 RKIDRRKALFLV
-403 IYAPRRSVLEV
+403 IYAPRRSVLEI

-426 FTAAKN
+426 FSAAKN

-444 ITSGASKIKYTGH
+444 VTSGASKVKYTGH
-457 GCTFLDLSDSSLKEI
+457 GCTFFDPSDSSLKEI
-472 VIPFHCALSDAKSKV
+472 VIPFHCALSDSKSKL

-492 LLKRLKICLKTGDG
+492 LLKRLKVCLKSGDG

-514 MSDMCRNFETDEI
+514 MTDMCRCFETDEV

-532 EMLAKQR
+532 EMLAKQK

-549 VDIFAEVAVEGSCMS
+549 VDIFAEVAVEGSFVGSAVGPPECSGLM
-564 TTLAPSE
+564 
-571 ISTELEEADVE
+571 
-582 EDMDVRSMSMQA
+582 EDGFGEDQETQSMCLPA

-603 ENYQKLV
+603 ENYQRLV
-610 MFYQYLHGD
+610 MFYLHLHGD
-619 IPSIDMMEVKQMK
+619 KPTIEEGNDAVPGK
-632 DVESPNTAEDEQQEQ
+632 
-647 KVGEKQVNVKL
+647 GEETKMNLQL
-658 SEQELTVIEQLIE
+658 AEQELTVIEQLIE
-671 LIRMNET
+671 LIRMNES
-678 EGLHAGLNG
+678 EGLQTG
-687 AVSGIGPSTA
+687 ANASIGTTGNSTSK
-697 RGVKFDESAASGV
+697 GVKFDESASSGG
-710 RNASFMEYLS
+710 RNSSFMEYLS
-720 SFNVMNDDLILLRE
+720 SFNVTNEDLILLRD
-734 ESGPNAYASLGKI
+734 ESGASTHASLGKI
-747 IFERLYRFDQ
+747 IFEKLYRISSN
-757 HRLVGFVASAEA
+757 RLVGFVDAADA
-769 CGMMPEDLLRL
+769 CGLMSEDLLRT
-780 FLAYWLRLPFTYRDT
+780 FLAYWLRLPFNYHEMSS
-795 AALVDD
+795 LIED
-801 LNRFSAVLHQICLL
+801 LSRFNAVLHEICLL
-815 AREKTHFENNALCLW
+815 ARDRILFENNAICLW

-856 EALRHENRRRSDDA
+856 EALRHETRRRSD
-870 ETEAA
+870 EEEITS
-875 DEQFEQVSQE
+875 EQFEQVSQE

-899 AILGTILADCV
+899 AILGKILV
-910 RCRRPR
+910 ENIRCRSPR
-916 WPTLKYHK
+916 WPTLKYQK
-924 PVVSLKEILTGGKG
+924 PIISLKEILTGGKG
-938 IVSELAAKWVASTG
+938 IVSELVAKWISSTG
-952 IEPAM
+952 IDPPM
-957 LVIEVPQEAT
+957 LVIEVPPEAT
-967 ETEPKPGDGGGDPKA
+967 ELDPKPVGQEEASSEKDSEKH
-982 NTSPSKESTERA
+982 SR
-994 DRKER
+994 RER
-999 NRRLALIKA
+999 NRRLALMKA
-1008 NLLQT
+1008 NLLLT
-1013 SEYGPA
+1013 SEYGPS
-1019 KDGGEQEELDPVLY
+1019 KEDGEQEELDPVLY

-1062 WSRNMPNVACLQAGL
+1062 WSRNMANVACLQAGL
-1077 ACLTAIPRLQYS
+1077 ASLKAIPRLQYS

-1124 LCLQDIGIS
+1124 LCLQDIGVS

-1165 DLLQEGPVPLTVLA
+1165 DLLQDGPVPLTTLA
-1179 TQQNSA
+1179 TQQSSA
-1185 NMALLRLHQ
+1185 NMALLKLHQ
-1194 ELTTT
+1194 ELTTV
-1199 LLILTSFSVRYANKP
+1199 LLILTSFNVRYTSKP
-1214 IQQLFDGMANQAFF
+1214 IQQLFDGMSNQAFF
-1228 SEINRQ
+1228 TEINRQ
-1234 LSATNALPKADQLLR
+1234 QSTANALPKADQLLR
-1249 KARIEFLCRTVTAT
+1249 KTRLEFLCRTVTAT
-1263 MDLIR
+1263 MDLIH
-1268 EDMETVYYAD
+1268 EDMETVFYTD
-1278 HNSWMDTIERLA
+1278 HNSWMDTCERLA

-1315 YAHELLENVVA
+1315 YAHELLENVIP
-1326 DHTFANLLLTI
+1326 DQSFSNLLLTI

-1344 YTKANPSSWAQIASV
+1344 YTKANPTAWGQIAAV

-1371 SNSSYGPP
+1371 SNSNYGPP
-1379 LRFAETDEA
+1379 LRSVETDETMLA
-1388 TLQTAAGGDLF
+1388 TAAGSDLF

-1409 AFNSLSSLAVNTKGT
+1409 AFNCLSTLAVNAKGT
-1424 SKELRVAGMI
+1424 SKELRVAGLI
-1434 FDACATIKDHRN
+1434 FDACATIKDHRH

>member
-1 MSCEVKLLSNIDDL
+1 MSCEVKVLASIDNL
-15 SEVQEQFGLRSEE
+15 TEVQEQFGLGSEE
-28 NWLNAVSYALS
+28 NWLNAVCYSLS

-46 FGHGSILVV
+46 LGHGSILVV
-55 LASRWDRQRQLNVYK
+55 LTSRWDRQRQINVYK
-70 TVWRGAIDDPNRII
+70 TAWRGAIDSPSCII
-84 TSILCTPIVGQG
+84 TSVLCTPIVGQG
-96 QSSQSMVDFSYIIVG
+96 QSSQTMVDFSYIIVG
-111 LDSGQLL
+111 LDDGQVL
-118 FYGENGTLIHSQ
+118 FYGENGTLLHSQ
-130 IFQQEPIQ
+130 IFHQEPIQ
-138 ALKAQSGKHINE
+138 AIKAQSGKHINE
-150 ELYVMYPSCSVILQ
+150 ELYVLYPSCSVILQ
-164 GSQVFPLLR
+164 GAQVFPLLR

-181 YGIGSPKV
+181 YGAGSPKV

-228 ASLEGGFFAKYRHSA
+228 ASLEGGFFAKYRHAA
-243 PQNSLIIAT
+243 PQNSLIIAA

-294 GTSAQQQATVEP
+294 GSSAQQQTAAEP

-342 DNLGRV
+342 DHLGRI

-354 RGLAL
+354 RGIAL

-371 FVEVP
+371 FVEVS
-376 EKLPKE
+376 EKPPKE
-382 SSSTAG
+382 SSATVGA
-388 QSTRKLDRRKALFLV
+388 TRKIDRRKALFLV
-403 IYAPRRSVLEV
+403 IYAPRRSVLEI

-426 FTAAKN
+426 FSAAKN

-444 ITSGASKIKYTGH
+444 VTSGASKIKYTGH
-457 GCTFLDLSDSSLKEI
+457 GCTFFDPSDSSLKEI
-472 VIPFHCALSDAKSKV
+472 VIPFHCALSDSKSKL

-492 LLKRLKICLKTGDG
+492 LLKRLKVCLKSGDG
-506 SEAEELEE
+506 SESEELEE
-514 MSDMCRNFETDEI
+514 MTDMCRCFETDEV

-539 KIRPKLFAAI
+539 KIRPKLFAAV
-549 VDIFAEVAVEGSCMS
+549 VDIFAELSAEGSMMN
-564 TTLAPSE
+564 TTLGPSE
-571 ISTELEEADVE
+571 ASVLLDDVV
-582 EDMDVRSMSMQA
+582 EDDQETQSICMPI

-603 ENYQKLV
+603 ENYQRLV
-610 MFYQYLHGD
+610 MFYLHLHGD
-619 IPSIDMMEVKQMK
+619 KPTIDDGDKHGKLAEKSIDHSESDEKIVPSK
-632 DVESPNTAEDEQQEQ
+632 DE
-647 KVGEKQVNVKL
+647 EKKMNVHL
-658 SEQELTVIEQLIE
+658 SDQELTVIEQLIE
-671 LIRMNET
+671 LIRMNES
-678 EGLHAGLNG
+678 EGLQMGQNATIGT
-687 AVSGIGPSTA
+687 SGNAASK
-697 RGVKFDESAASGV
+697 GVKFDESAASGV
-710 RNASFMEYLS
+710 RNSSFMEYLS
-720 SFNVMNDDLILLRE
+720 SFNVTNEDLILLRDE
-734 ESGPNAYASLGKI
+734 NGAVAHASLGKI
-747 IFERLYRFDQ
+747 IFDKLYRTDSS
-757 HRLVGFVASAEA
+757 RLVGFVDAADA
-769 CGMMPEDLLRL
+769 CRLMPEDLLRT
-780 FLAYWLRLPFTYRDT
+780 FLAYWLRLPFNYSDIAT
-795 AALVDD
+795 LIED
-801 LNRFSAVLHQICLL
+801 LTRFNAVLHQICLL
-815 AREKTHFENNALCLW
+815 ARDRILFENNAICLW

-856 EALRHENRRRSDDA
+856 EALRHETRRRSD
-870 ETEAA
+870 EEQITS
-875 DEQFEQVSQE
+875 EQFEQVSQE
-885 ACQWMLLIY
+885 ACQWMLLIC

-899 AILGTILADCV
+899 AILGKILV
-910 RCRRPR
+910 ENIRCRNAR
-916 WPTLKYHK
+916 WPTLKYQK

-938 IVSELAAKWVASTG
+938 IVSELVAKWVSSTG
-952 IEPAM
+952 IDPPM
-957 LVIEVPQEAT
+957 LVIEIPQEAT
-967 ETEPKPGDGGGDPKA
+967 EIDPKPIA
-982 NTSPSKESTERA
+982 EEASPEKESENNSR
-994 DRKER
+994 RER
-999 NRRLALIKA
+999 NRRLALMKA
-1008 NLLQT
+1008 NLLLT
-1013 SEYGPA
+1013 SEYGPSKEDA
-1019 KDGGEQEELDPVLY
+1019 EQEAELDPVLY

-1062 WSRNMPNVACLQAGL
+1062 WSRNMANVACLQAGL
-1077 ACLTAIPRLQYS
+1077 ASLKAIPRLQYS

-1145 EFFDQFAGS
+1145 EFFEQFAGS

-1165 DLLQEGPVPLTVLA
+1165 DLLQDGPVPLTTLA
-1179 TQQNSA
+1179 TQQSSA

-1194 ELTTT
+1194 ELTTV
-1199 LLILTSFSVRYANKP
+1199 LLVLTSFHVRYANKP
-1214 IQQLFDGMANQAFF
+1214 IQQLFDGMSNQAFF

-1234 LSATNALPKADQLLR
+1234 QSTANALPKADQLLR
-1249 KARIEFLCRTVTAT
+1249 KTRLEFLCRTVTAT
-1263 MDLIR
+1263 MELIH
-1268 EDMETVYYAD
+1268 EDMETVYYTD

-1301 KHQIIELYAHGWDT
+1301 KHQIIELYAYGWDT
-1315 YAHELLENVVA
+1315 YAHELLENVIP
-1326 DHTFANLLLTI
+1326 DQTFANLLLTI

-1344 YTKANPSSWAQIASV
+1344 YTKANPTAWGQIAAV

-1371 SNSSYGPP
+1371 SNSNYGPP
-1379 LRFAETDEA
+1379 LRSVETDETTLA
-1388 TLQTAAGGDLF
+1388 TVAGSDLF

-1409 AFNSLSSLAVNTKGT
+1409 AFNCLSTLAVNAKGT
-1424 SKELRVAGMI
+1424 SKELRVAGLI
-1434 FDACATIKDHRN
+1434 FDACATIKDHRH

>member
-1 MSCEVKLLSNIDDL
+1 MSCEVKVLANVDNLV
-15 SEVQEQFGLRSEE
+15 EVQEQFGLSSEE
-28 NWLNAVSYALS
+28 NWLNAICYSLS

-46 FGHGSILVV
+46 LGHGSILVV

-70 TVWRGAIDDPNRII
+70 TTWRGAIDSPNCII
-84 TSILCTPIVGQG
+84 TSVLCTPIVGQG
-96 QSSQSMVDFSYIIVG
+96 QSSQTMVDFSYIIVG
-111 LDSGQLL
+111 LNDGQVL

-130 IFQQEPIQ
+130 IFHQEPIQ
-138 ALKAQSGKHINE
+138 AIKAQSGKHINE
-150 ELYVMYPSCSVILQ
+150 ELYVQYPSCSVILQ
-164 GSQVFPLLR
+164 GVQVFPLLR

-189 NEAQETIACRKWSY
+189 NEAQETIPCRKWSY
-203 EKGMTIV
+203 EKGMTIA

-222 FDHLLT
+222 YDHLLT

-243 PQNSLIIAT
+243 PQNSLIIAA
-252 GSKPYVGFH
+252 GSKPYIGFH

-294 GTSAQQQATVEP
+294 GTSTQQQTAAEP

-342 DNLGRV
+342 DHLGRI

-354 RGLAL
+354 RGIAL

-371 FVEVP
+371 FVEVS
-376 EKLPKE
+376 EKLAKE
-382 SSSTAG
+382 SSSSAAAPG
-388 QSTRKLDRRKALFLV
+388 RKMDRRKALFLV
-403 IYAPRRSVLEV
+403 IYAPRRSVLEI
-414 WSLRSG
+414 WSLRAG

-426 FTAAKN
+426 FSAAKN

-444 ITSGASKIKYTGH
+444 VTSGASKIKYTGH
-457 GCTFLDLSDSSLKEI
+457 GCTFFDPSDNSLKEI
-472 VIPFHCALSDAKSKV
+472 VIPFHCALSDSKSKL

-492 LLKRLKICLKTGDG
+492 LLKRLKVCLKSGDG
-506 SEAEELEE
+506 SELEELEE
-514 MSDMCRNFETDEI
+514 MTDMCRCFETDEV

-539 KIRPKLFAAI
+539 KIRPRLFAAV
-549 VDIFAEVAVEGSCMS
+549 VDIFAEVAIESS
-564 TTLAPSE
+564 TVNSTLGPSE
-571 ISTELEEADVE
+571 ASVDADEEHGE
-582 EDMDVRSMSMQA
+582 EEQDTRSICLPA
-594 GKSPLRVMC
+594 GKSPLQVMC
-603 ENYQKLV
+603 ENYQRLV
-610 MFYQYLHGD
+610 MFYLHLHGD
-619 IPSIDMMEVKQMK
+619 KPSIEDGAVLQNSKQEK
-632 DVESPNTAEDEQQEQ
+632 SIDDTETEPESNDQ
-647 KVGEKQVNVKL
+647 KTDDHKTSNLQL
-658 SEQELTVIEQLIE
+658 SDQELTVIEQLIE
-671 LIRMNET
+671 LIRMNEG
-678 EGLHAGLNG
+678 EGPQTGQNVTG
-687 AVSGIGPSTA
+687 AGIGNVTSK
-697 RGVKFDESAASGV
+697 GVKFDESASSGV
-710 RNASFMEYLS
+710 RNSSFMEYLS
-720 SFNVMNDDLILLRE
+720 SFNVTNEDLILLRE
-734 ESGPNAYASLGKI
+734 DNGASAHAILGKI
-747 IFERLYRFDQ
+747 IFEKLYRTDSS
-757 HRLVGFVASAEA
+757 RLVGFVEAAEA
-769 CGMMPEDLLRL
+769 CSMMPEDLLRT
-780 FLAYWLRLPFTYRDT
+780 FLAYWLRLPFNYSDMST
-795 AALVDD
+795 LIED
-801 LNRFSAVLHQICLL
+801 LNRFNEVLHQICLV
-815 AREKTHFENNALCLW
+815 ARDRIHFENNAICLW

-856 EALRHENRRRSDDA
+856 EALRHESRRRSDEEEITA
-870 ETEAA
+870 S
-875 DEQFEQVSQE
+875 EQFEQVTQE

-899 AILGTILADCV
+899 AILGKILGESV
-910 RCRRPR
+910 RCRNPR
-916 WPTLKYHK
+916 WPALKYQK

-938 IVSELAAKWVASTG
+938 IVSELVAKWVVSTG
-952 IEPAM
+952 IDPPM
-957 LVIEVPQEAT
+957 LVIEVPPEAT
-967 ETEPKPGDGGGDPKA
+967 EIDSKPDEASPGKSDPEK
-982 NTSPSKESTERA
+982 SSR
-994 DRKER
+994 RER
-999 NRRLALIKA
+999 NRRLAMLKA
-1008 NLLQT
+1008 NLLLT
-1013 SEYGPA
+1013 SEYGPS
-1019 KDGGEQEELDPVLY
+1019 KDGEEPEELDPVLY

-1062 WSRNMPNVACLQAGL
+1062 WSRNMANVACLQAGL
-1077 ACLTAIPRLQYS
+1077 ASLKAIPRLHYS
-1089 IKHGLCCMIWNAHLK
+1089 VKHGLCCMIWNAHLK

-1145 EFFDQFAGS
+1145 EFFDQFGGS
-1154 IDHDKLELRFE
+1154 LDHDKLEQRFE
-1165 DLLQEGPVPLTVLA
+1165 DLLQEGPVPLTTLA
-1179 TQQNSA
+1179 TQQSSA
-1185 NMALLRLHQ
+1185 NMALVRLHQ
-1194 ELTTT
+1194 ELTTV

-1214 IQQLFDGMANQAFF
+1214 IQQLFDGMSNQAFF

-1234 LSATNALPKADQLLR
+1234 QSATNALPKADQLLR
-1249 KARIEFLCRTVTAT
+1249 KTRLEFLCRTVTAT
-1263 MDLIR
+1263 MEMIH
-1268 EDMETVYYAD
+1268 EDMETVYYTD

-1301 KHQIIELYAHGWDT
+1301 KHQIIELYAYGWDT
-1315 YAHELLENVVA
+1315 YAHELLENVVP
-1326 DHTFANLLLTI
+1326 DQTFSNLLLTI

-1344 YTKANPSSWAQIASV
+1344 YTKANPTAWGQIAAV

-1371 SNSSYGPP
+1371 SNSNYGPP
-1379 LRFAETDEA
+1379 LRSVETDENGLA
-1388 TLQTAAGGDLF
+1388 TAAGSDLF

-1409 AFNSLSSLAVNTKGT
+1409 AFNCLSTLAVNSKGT
-1424 SKELRVAGMI
+1424 AKELRVAGLI
-1434 FDACATIKDHRN
+1434 FDACATIKDHRH

>member
-1 MSCEVKLLSNIDDL
+1 MSCEVKVLSSIENL
-15 SEVQEQFGLRSEE
+15 TEVQEQFGLSSEE
-28 NWLNAVSYALS
+28 NWLNGVSYSLS

-46 FGHGSILVV
+46 LGHGSILVV
-55 LASRWDRQRQLNVYK
+55 LASRWDRQRQLNVYR
-70 TVWRGAIDDPNRII
+70 TAWRGAIDSPNCII
-84 TSILCTPIVGQG
+84 TSVLCTPIVGQG
-96 QSSQSMVDFSYIIVG
+96 QSSQTMVDFSYIIVG
-111 LDSGQLL
+111 LDDGRVL
-118 FYGENGTLIHSQ
+118 FYGENGTLIHTQ
-130 IFQQEPIQ
+130 IFHQEPIQ

-150 ELYVMYPSCSVILQ
+150 ELYVLYPSCSVILQ

-181 YGIGSPKV
+181 YGTGSPKV
-189 NEAQETIACRKWSY
+189 NEAQESIACRKWSY

-228 ASLEGGFFAKYRHSA
+228 ASLEGGFFAKYRHAA
-243 PQNSLIIAT
+243 PQNSLIIAA
-252 GSKPYVGFH
+252 GSKPYIGFH

-294 GTSAQQQATVEP
+294 GGGATAQQQTTAEP

-342 DNLGRV
+342 DHLGRI

-354 RGLAL
+354 RGIAL

-371 FVEVP
+371 FVEVA

-388 QSTRKLDRRKALFLV
+388 TRKMDRRKALFLV

-426 FTAAKN
+426 FSAAKN

-444 ITSGASKIKYTGH
+444 VMTGANKIKYTGH
-457 GCTFLDLSDSSLKEI
+457 GCTFLDPSDNSLKEI
-472 VIPFHCALSDAKSKV
+472 VIPFHCALSDSKSKL

-492 LLKRLKICLKTGDG
+492 LLKRLKVCLKSGDG

-514 MSDMCRNFETDEI
+514 MTDMCRCFETDDI

-539 KIRPKLFAAI
+539 KIRPKLFAAV
-549 VDIFAEVAVEGSCMS
+549 VDIFAEIAIEGSV
-564 TTLAPSE
+564 TLGPSE
-571 ISTELEEADVE
+571 TSVVMDDGNM
-582 EDMDVRSMSMQA
+582 EDDQETRSLSIP
-594 GKSPLRVMC
+594 GCKTPLRIMC
-603 ENYQKLV
+603 ENYQRLV
-610 MFYQYLHGD
+610 MFYLHLHGD
-619 IPSIDMMEVKQMK
+619 LPSIEYSMMEGDKE
-632 DVESPNTAEDEQQEQ
+632 ESIDEQKEMQ
-647 KVGEKQVNVKL
+647 KQVNVQL
-658 SEQELTVIEQLIE
+658 SDQELTVIEQLIE
-671 LIRMNET
+671 LIRINESD
-678 EGLHAGLNG
+678 GLQTGQNG
-687 AVSGIGPSTA
+687 ASVAGGGNNA
-697 RGVKFDESAASGV
+697 GRGVKFDDSVSSGV
-710 RNASFMEYLS
+710 RNSSFMEYLS
-720 SFNVMNDDLILLRE
+720 SFNVTNDDLILLRE
-734 ESGPNAYASLGKI
+734 ENGPSAHASLGKI
-747 IFERLYRFDQ
+747 IFEKLYKNDSS
-757 HRLVGFVASAEA
+757 RLVGFVEAAEA
-769 CGMMPEDLLRL
+769 CGLMPEDLLRTY
-780 FLAYWLRLPFTYRDT
+780 LAYWLRLPFNYRDIS
-795 AALVDD
+795 ALIED
-801 LNRFSAVLHQICLL
+801 LTRFNAVLHQICIL
-815 AREKTHFENNALCLW
+815 ARDRIHFDNNALCLW

-856 EALRHENRRRSDDA
+856 EALRHETRRRSD
-870 ETEAA
+870 EEENVS
-875 DEQFEQVSQE
+875 EQFEQVSQE

-899 AILGTILADCV
+899 AILGKILAESV
-910 RCRRPR
+910 RCRNPR
-916 WPTLKYHK
+916 WPTLKYQR

-938 IVSELAAKWVASTG
+938 IVAELVAKWVAATG
-952 IEPAM
+952 IDPPT
-957 LVIEVPQEAT
+957 LVIEVTKEAT
-967 ETEPKPGDGGGDPKA
+967 EIDSKLSDPGD
-982 NTSPSKESTERA
+982 ESECQQAGKHAEKPNHR
-994 DRKER
+994 D
-999 NRRLALIKA
+999 RRLALIKA
-1008 NLLQT
+1008 NLLLT
-1013 SEYGPA
+1013 SEYGPS
-1019 KDGGEQEELDPVLY
+1019 KEGDEHEELDPVLY

-1062 WSRNMPNVACLQAGL
+1062 WSRNMANVACLQAGL
-1077 ACLTAIPRLQYS
+1077 ASLKAIPRLQYS

-1165 DLLQEGPVPLTVLA
+1165 DLLQEGPVPLTTLA
-1179 TQQNSA
+1179 TQQTSA

-1194 ELTTT
+1194 ELTTV
-1199 LLILTSFSVRYANKP
+1199 LLILTSFNVRYTNKP
-1214 IQQLFDGMANQAFF
+1214 IQQLFDGMSNQAFF

-1234 LSATNALPKADQLLR
+1234 QSTTNALPKADQLLR
-1249 KARIEFLCRTVTAT
+1249 KTRLEFLCRTVTAT
-1263 MDLIR
+1263 MDLIH
-1268 EDMETVYYAD
+1268 EDMETVYYTD
-1278 HNSWMDTIERLA
+1278 HNGWMDTIERLA
-1290 GAWELEFGDIR
+1290 SAWELEFGDIR
-1301 KHQIIELYAHGWDT
+1301 KHQIVELYAYGWDT
-1315 YAHELLENVVA
+1315 YAHELLENVIP
-1326 DHTFANLLLTI
+1326 DQTFANLLLTI

-1344 YTKANPSSWAQIASV
+1344 YTKANPTAWGQIAAV

-1371 SNSSYGPP
+1371 SNGNYGSP
-1379 LRFAETDEA
+1379 LRSIETDE
-1388 TLQTAAGGDLF
+1388 TMLQSSSGSEMF
-1399 IEKITKLTEK
+1399 IDKITKLTEK
-1409 AFNSLSSLAVNTKGT
+1409 AFNCLSALAVNAKGT
-1424 SKELRVAGMI
+1424 SKELRVAGLI
-1434 FDACATIKDHRN
+1434 FDACATIKDHRH